1 MKKIF
6 AIMLA
11 AAAMTACSSGTQYN
25 ISGTDASFE
34 DGMMAYLQIPDM
46 NNGRLNAIDSV
57 AVSNNSFQLKGN
69 VPEGD
74 TQQAYITVS
83 KPGDANTIYISLFLE
98 PGKIQISKENP
109 EDRFFYTTGT
119 ALNDLRSEMGRKN
132 DELGKQYAAAVE
144 AGNKEAAAE
153 VEKQMIAYYK
163 EFAVANADNAVGQDL
178 IMQRYYMLDPGTLL
192 EAIARIPEDKA
203 EPFAKMKEM
212 AEGALKVQPGNPYI
226 DVVEKTPAGKELS
239 LKSVVENGKNKYVLL
254 DFWASWCGPCM
265 QEVPYLIET
274 YQAFH
279 DKGFEIYGV
288 SFDREEKAWLDAIKD
303 NKLNWLHVSALKAW
317 ENQARADYAVNSI
330 PANFL
335 IDCST
340 GEIIATGLRGE
351 EVKAKIEELLK

>member
-25 ISGTDASFE
+25 ISGTDTSFE
-34 DGMMAYLQIPDM
+34 DGMMAYLQLPDEA
-46 NNGRLNAIDSV
+46 NGKLNPIDSV
-57 AVSNNSFQLKGN
+57 AVANNSFQLKGN
-69 VPEGD
+69 LPEGD
-74 TQQAYITVS
+74 TKQAYITLS
-83 KPGDANTIYISLFLE
+83 KPGDANTIYISIFLE
-98 PGKIQISKENP
+98 AGKVQISKENP
-109 EDRFFYTTGT
+109 EDRFYYATGT
-119 ALNDLRSEMGRKN
+119 ALNDLRSELGHKN
-132 DELGKQYAAAVE
+132 AEFGKLYAAAMEAGDNAAAVE
-144 AGNKEAAAE
+144 A
-153 VEKQMIAYYK
+153 EKQMIAYYK

-178 IMQRYYMLDPGTLL
+178 IMQRYYMLEPQTLL
-192 EAIARIPEDKA
+192 DAIARIPEDKA
-203 EPFAKMKEM
+203 EAFAKMKEM
-212 AEGALKVQPGNPYI
+212 AEKALKVQPGNPYI

-274 YQAFH
+274 YKAFH

-288 SFDREEKAWLDAIKD
+288 SFDRAEEAWLKAIKE
-303 NKLNWLHVSALKAW
+303 KELNWLHVSALKAW
-317 ENQARADYAVNSI
+317 DNQARADYAVNSI

-335 IDCST
+335 IDCAT
-340 GEIIATGLRGE
+340 GQIIATGLRGE